1 MVLVRRVRALLISSF
16 IYHAPRPQ
24 THPSAPPPSLCSKMD
39 SDDIETLRQINDN
52 IDTQLKQAE
61 EDLSKATKPSILRTE
76 QKLIVAESPDYEST
90 SPPHL
95 HPSPSPA
102 IGTKATIRLQKAK
115 IEALTNQ
122 VKAGVQANQ
131 DLQTQ
136 VEDLT
141 ARLAEATANKKKTS
155 HKTKTN
161 ASSTNNDE
169 VTKLR
174 SELRSVKAELVSC
187 RQSLEGE
194 RRSRQVKLE
203 KALQEVNKYKRFANR
218 GGKSET
224 ASRGATLSN
233 TSSSNRSRFDTKERD
248 ALLGKVKKMER
259 QQHDFM
265 VALKHQQKLVDAL
278 KRLKVHTEAAK
289 VLTFKEEAFV
299 KEIGWGSNT

>member
-1 MVLVRRVRALLISSF
+1 
-16 IYHAPRPQ
+16 
-24 THPSAPPPSLCSKMD
+24 MD

-61 EDLSKATKPSILRTE
+61 EDLSKANKPSILRTE

-90 SPPHL
+90 PHL

-131 DLQTQ
+131 DLKTQ

-155 HKTKTN
+155 HKTN

-174 SELRSVKAELVSC
+174 SELRSVKAELMSC
-187 RQSLEGE
+187 QQSLEGE

-233 TSSSNRSRFDTKERD
+233 TSSYNRSQFDTKERD

-265 VALKHQQKLVDAL
+265 VALKDQQKLIDAL

-299 KEIGWGSNT
+299 KEIGWGSNTSKS

>member
-1 MVLVRRVRALLISSF
+1 
-16 IYHAPRPQ
+16 
-24 THPSAPPPSLCSKMD
+24 MD

-61 EDLSKATKPSILRTE
+61 EDLSKANKPSILRTE

-90 SPPHL
+90 PHL

-122 VKAGVQANQ
+122 LKAGVQANQ

-141 ARLAEATANKKKTS
+141 ARLVEATANKKKTS

-174 SELRSVKAELVSC
+174 SELRSVKAELMSC

-218 GGKSET
+218 GEKSET

-265 VALKHQQKLVDAL
+265 VALKDQQKLIDAL

>member
-1 MVLVRRVRALLISSF
+1 
-16 IYHAPRPQ
+16 
-24 THPSAPPPSLCSKMD
+24 MD

-61 EDLSKATKPSILRTE
+61 EDLSKAKKPSILRTE
-76 QKLIVAESPDYEST
+76 QKLIVTESPDYEST

-95 HPSPSPA
+95 HPEPSPA
-102 IGTKATIRLQKAK
+102 IGTKATIRLQKVK

-155 HKTKTN
+155 HNTCAN

-169 VTKLR
+169 VSKLR
-174 SELRSVKAELVSC
+174 SELRSVKAELMSC
-187 RQSLEGE
+187 QQSLEGE

-203 KALQEVNKYKRFANR
+203 KALQEVNKCKRLAN
-218 GGKSET
+218 GG
-224 ASRGATLSN
+224 SN
-233 TSSSNRSRFDTKERD
+233 TSSSNRSQFGTKERD

-265 VALKHQQKLVDAL
+265 VALKHQQKLIDAL

-289 VLTFKEEAFV
+289 VLMFKEEAFV
-299 KEIGWGSNT
+299 KEIGWDSNT

>member
-1 MVLVRRVRALLISSF
+1 
-16 IYHAPRPQ
+16 
-24 THPSAPPPSLCSKMD
+24 MD

-61 EDLSKATKPSILRTE
+61 EDLSKKAKKPSILRTE

-90 SPPHL
+90 SPHHPHL
-95 HPSPSPA
+95 HPELSPSPA

-155 HKTKTN
+155 HKTCTN

-174 SELRSVKAELVSC
+174 SEPRSVKAELMSC
-187 RQSLEGE
+187 QQSLEGE

-203 KALQEVNKYKRFANR
+203 KALQEVNKYKR

-224 ASRGATLSN
+224 ASRGAASSN
-233 TSSSNRSRFDTKERD
+233 TSSSNRSQFDTKERD
-248 ALLGKVKKMER
+248 ALLGKIKKMER
-259 QQHDFM
+259 QKHDFM
-265 VALKHQQKLVDAL
+265 VALKHQQKLIDAL

-299 KEIGWGSNT
+299 KEIGWDSNT

>member
-1 MVLVRRVRALLISSF
+1 MNQLNHFSRTQGRVTKEL
-16 IYHAPRPQ
+16 
-24 THPSAPPPSLCSKMD
+24 SKMD

-61 EDLSKATKPSILRTE
+61 EDLSKAKKPSILRTE

-90 SPPHL
+90 SPHHPHL
-95 HPSPSPA
+95 HPELSPSPA

-155 HKTKTN
+155 HKTCTN

-174 SELRSVKAELVSC
+174 SEPRSVKAELMSC
-187 RQSLEGE
+187 QQSLEGE

-224 ASRGATLSN
+224 ASRGATSSN
-233 TSSSNRSRFDTKERD
+233 TSSSSNRSQFDTKERD

-265 VALKHQQKLVDAL
+265 VALKHQQKLIDAL

-299 KEIGWGSNT
+299 KEIGWKSNT

>member
-1 MVLVRRVRALLISSF
+1 
-16 IYHAPRPQ
+16 
-24 THPSAPPPSLCSKMD
+24 MD

-61 EDLSKATKPSILRTE
+61 EDLSKAKKPSILRTE

-95 HPSPSPA
+95 HPEPSPSPA

-115 IEALTNQ
+115 LEALTNQ

-136 VEDLT
+136 VKDLT
-141 ARLAEATANKKKTS
+141 ARLAEATANKKKTI
-155 HKTKTN
+155 HNTN
-161 ASSTNNDE
+161 NAFSTNNDE

-174 SELRSVKAELVSC
+174 SELRSVKAELMSC
-187 RQSLEGE
+187 QQSLEGE

-203 KALQEVNKYKRFANR
+203 KALQEVNKYKR

-224 ASRGATLSN
+224 ASRGAASSN
-233 TSSSNRSRFDTKERD
+233 TSSSNRSQFDTKERD
-248 ALLGKVKKMER
+248 ALLGKIKKMER
-259 QQHDFM
+259 QKHDFM
-265 VALKHQQKLVDAL
+265 VALKHQQKLIDAL

-299 KEIGWGSNT
+299 KEIGWDSNT

>member
-1 MVLVRRVRALLISSF
+1 MRLFSFDFFFGGNQLVHFSGTGTNHKKR
-16 IYHAPRPQ
+16 
-24 THPSAPPPSLCSKMD
+24 SKMD

-131 DLQTQ
+131 DLKTQ

-155 HKTKTN
+155 HKTN

-174 SELRSVKAELVSC
+174 SELRSVKAELMSC